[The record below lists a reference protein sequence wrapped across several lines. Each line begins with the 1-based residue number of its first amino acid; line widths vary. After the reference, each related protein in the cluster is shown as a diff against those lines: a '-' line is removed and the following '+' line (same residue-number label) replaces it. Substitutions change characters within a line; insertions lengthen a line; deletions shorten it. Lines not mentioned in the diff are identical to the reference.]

1 MQFGIK
7 HILVMAMAMATA
19 STSLAGSYD
28 ISLRGLGRPAPGN
41 LNDAAF
47 LRFQKLGNE
56 LGISLAPRPLAP
68 AETLGVS
75 GFEFAFVTVHA
86 DISEEESYWRGQPG
100 SPVLRGVA
108 DGNGVPGGFWI
119 PTLHIRKGLP
129 MSTELGITASYLA
142 FSEMFLL
149 GVETKIGIH
158 ESYYRWVP
166 SLALRGAVGTLFGSA
181 DIKLT
186 TIETDILASLPIGI
200 DGIVQLTPYLGYGMV
215 FVDVISGII
224 DETPYDVQPADQNGR
239 SDGSLYVFERLNWHE
254 NRSHRVIM
262 GLRANYA
269 FFELTYEIDIGI
281 VPIADKTLQSHSIKI
296 GFDT

>member
-1 MQFGIK
+1 
-7 HILVMAMAMATA
+7 
-19 STSLAGSYD
+19 
-28 ISLRGLGRPAPGN
+28 
-41 LNDAAF
+41 
-47 LRFQKLGNE
+47 
-56 LGISLAPRPLAP
+56 
-68 AETLGVS
+68 
-75 GFEFAFVTVHA
+75 
-86 DISEEESYWRGQPG
+86 
-100 SPVLRGVA
+100 
-108 DGNGVPGGFWI
+108 
-119 PTLHIRKGLP
+119 

-200 DGIVQLTPYLGYGMV
+200 DGIVQLTPYVGYGMV

-254 NRSHRVIM
+254 NRSHRAII

-269 FFELTYEIDIGI
+269 FFELTYEIDIAV